1 MPGTGWSWAITPK
14 RNWNSGT
21 FKSNLPKNIWPGE
34 STPRTCAPSLG
45 SIGFPWGVT
54 AFQSF
59 VHRIYKKIY
68 LTWPVNA
75 KNMCAKFGVD
85 RVSLRSYSVSK
96 FRQSNLQNNI
106 SDLASQRQEHVCQV
120 WGRSEVSL
128 RSYSVSKFRKS
139 NLQKNIWPGQST
151 PRTCAPSLGSI
162 GFPWGVTAFQSFVNR
177 IYKKIYLTWPVN
189 AKNMCA
195 KFGVDRRFP
204 WGVTAFQS
212 FVNRIYKKN
221 LTWPINAKNMCAK
234 FGVDRVSL
242 RSYSVSKFRPSN
254 LQKNISDL
262 ASQHQEHVCQVWG
275 RSEVSLRSYSVSK
288 FCKSNLQKNIWPGQ
302 STPRTCAP
310 SLGSIGFPWGVTAF
324 QSFVHRI
331 YKKIYLTWPVNT
343 KNMCAKF
350 GVDRRFPWG
359 VTAFQSFVNRIYKKI
374 SDLASQRQE
383 HVRQVWG
390 RSGFPEELQRFKVS

>member
-1 MPGTGWSWAITPK
+1 
-14 RNWNSGT
+14 
-21 FKSNLPKNIWPGE
+21 
-34 STPRTCAPSLG
+34 
-45 SIGFPWGVT
+45 
-54 AFQSF
+54 
-59 VHRIYKKIY
+59 
-68 LTWPVNA
+68 
-75 KNMCAKFGVD
+75 MCAKFGVD

-96 FRQSNLQNNI
+96 FRPSNLQKNI
-106 SDLASQRQEHVCQV
+106 SDLASQHQEHVCQV

-128 RSYSVSKFRKS
+128 RSYSVSKFCKS

-177 IYKKIYLTWPVN
+177 IYEQIYLTWPV
-189 AKNMCA
+189 
-195 KFGVDRRFP
+195 
-204 WGVTAFQS
+204 
-212 FVNRIYKKN
+212 
-221 LTWPINAKNMCAK
+221 NAKNMCAK

-324 QSFVHRI
+324 QSFFHRI
-331 YKKIYLTWPVNT
+331 YKKIYLTWPVNAKNMCAKFGVDRVSLRSYSVSKFRQSNLQIIYLT
-343 KNMCAKF
+343 WPVNAKNMCAKF

-390 RSGFPEELQRFKVS
+390 RSGFPEELQRFKVSSIEFTKKYIWPGQSTPRTCVPSLGSIGGFPEE